1 MVRGN
6 GAEDAA
12 RAVYAELASDL
23 AEVVLCE
30 DSAWDSFVTQSWCI
44 VVVSFFD
51 RDGALAFARTKH
63 CQPTRCRIIS
73 VGVDR
78 RHMLSQNG
86 SHTTRGRL
94 TTLEGM
100 MRSIRTSLAVEA
112 RLQMRAEFHRRRRS
126 GALVAAMEGAANLTA
141 VHRGIA
147 PLVDHVGC
155 SRTTLWRHWRAVA
168 RPGARLQDLFDWS
181 VLVEAVSR
189 KGHRSS
195 WIDIATELGAHHVTI
210 ARAALRLFGKSLK
223 QLEAR
228 PDQVLSH
235 DSVDSMIETFL
246 GSGSHITPNV
256 RRLAISHEAVSKHAE
271 AGAACSQRVI

>member
-1 MVRGN
+1 MAG
-6 GAEDAA
+6 GP
-12 RAVYAELASDL
+12 S
-23 AEVVLCE
+23 VLCE
-30 DSAWDSFVTQSWCI
+30 YNAWDSFLTQSWCI
-44 VVVSFFD
+44 VIVSYCD
-51 RDGALAFARTKH
+51 RDGALADALTRS
-63 CQPTRCRIIS
+63 CQPTRCRIVR

-78 RHMLSQNG
+78 RRMWSQGG

-155 SRTTLWRHWRAVA
+155 SRATLWRHWRAVA
-168 RPGARLQDLFDWS
+168 KPGARLQDLFDWS

-189 KGHRSS
+189 KGHKSS
-195 WIDIATELGAHHVTI
+195 WIDIATELGAHHDTI
-210 ARAALRLFGKSLK
+210 SRAAFRLFGKSLK

-235 DSVDSMIETFL
+235 DSVDCMIEKFL
-246 GSGSHITPNV
+246 GSGAHLTPNV
-256 RRLAISHEAVSKHAE
+256 RRMAISHQDVSSHAA
-271 AGAACSQRVI
+271 AGAARSQEGI